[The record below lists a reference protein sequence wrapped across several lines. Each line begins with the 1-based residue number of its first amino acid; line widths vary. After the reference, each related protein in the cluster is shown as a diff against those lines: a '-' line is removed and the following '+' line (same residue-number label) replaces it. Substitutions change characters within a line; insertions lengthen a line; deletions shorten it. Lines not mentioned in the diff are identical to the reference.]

1 MLDTPMNENRAA
13 RAPRLI
19 WFPAA
24 FLKGPMGV
32 LNPSRSSLALLG
44 RFRDCHLLG
53 KPRAY
58 AVET

>member
-1 MLDTPMNENRAA
+1 MLDTPMSENRAA
-13 RAPRLI
+13 RSPRLI
-19 WFPAA
+19 WFTAA
-24 FLKGPMGV
+24 FLKEQMGV
-32 LNPSRSSLALLG
+32 LNPSHSSLSLLR

>member
-1 MLDTPMNENRAA
+1 MNENRAA